1 MQFVANCVIIQKTN
15 PKAKPM
21 KVGGAKHEPKF
32 RISMEYGGRAA
43 FVGYPYY
50 AARALCFFCFV
61 ANLEVIDMSLKS
73 VLTALSLKAKI
84 VISAVAVAAVGTAV
98 TAAVILTGSTDTY
111 RVLKVFELS
120 GSAVISREGTGKLD
134 AYVGMNLES
143 GDTLTVNDDS
153 TMRIS
158 MDNDKYV
165 QLEGGTV
172 LELVAEGTA
181 ADSRT
186 SIKLKKGTILNELTS
201 SLSANSSY
209 EVSTPKSTMA
219 VRGTSFLISVEE
231 NEDGSYNITTQ
242 TFHGKVEVILLD
254 SEGNPTDKRVIVTE
268 DNCVI
273 VRTVVNDETGNP
285 AEIDGISF
293 FAVEIEDGVY
303 VEVPYGESP
312 LTGIDYSKLSESI
325 KHRLLNSS
333 ESGVLVLNKL
343 VEGKLRGEAAASA
356 GDDNKATE
364 ATETTTTLPDSEPEE
379 TTTTEQTEDTTITT
393 TVTTVP
399 ESSTTATTVTTVPVS
414 ETTPKTAAT
423 TVPTSET
430 TKKTTKKTKKT
441 TKTEATTTT
450 TEATTTT
457 TEATT
462 TTAETTVTTSE
473 TTVSSTTTT
482 TPAWVYIPPVITEE
496 EPPVSETY
504 TINYVLASNPSVVV
518 ATQPNVNYGDPLDAS
533 LLPVAFDVEDDGT
546 YDYYLFNT
554 SQISGTVTGNST
566 IPVTYEEYDSVYE
579 VKFSNTSSHYLVL
592 ADSEITLPSTADPVS
607 GYTFVGWGVVTSGGY
622 SDPSVKIGSDSV
634 TDNDPINYY
643 CNSIPKYDP
652 GQTISLSGVA
662 RLGGNYPDYKG
673 QNYKFAAIYGSNKTI
688 TIVDQAGTECG
699 QFQAPYGTRIDKS
712 KLVET
717 LNDSTA
723 DLNTITWKCN
733 DSIIDFSTARV
744 DDVVTTIV
752 ADGYTKPTG

>member
-1 MQFVANCVIIQKTN
+1 
-15 PKAKPM
+15 M

-50 AARALCFFCFV
+50 AARALCSLCFV
-61 ANLEVIDMSLKS
+61 ANPEVIDMSLKS

-325 KHRLLNSS
+325 KHRLLKSS
-333 ESGVLVLNKL
+333 ESGLLILNKL

-364 ATETTTTLPDSEPEE
+364 ATETKAPETTTTLPDSEPEE

-441 TKTEATTTT
+441 TKTEAATTTTEATTTT

-518 ATQPNVNYGDPLDAS
+518 ATQSNANYGDPLNAS
-533 LLPVAFDVEDDGT
+533 LLPVAFDVDDDGT
-546 YDYYLFNT
+546 YDYYLFNP
-554 SQISGTVTGNST
+554 SQISGIVTGNST
-566 IPVTYEEYDSVYE
+566 IPVTYEEYNSVYE
-579 VKFSNTSSHYLVL
+579 VKFGNTSTHYLVL
-592 ADSEITLPSTADPVS
+592 ENSEITLPSSANPIPYD
-607 GYTFVGWGVVTSGGY
+607 GYTFVGWGVVTSGAY
-622 SDPSVKIGSDSV
+622 SGLKVGSENIEDGSLEYNTNNIPS
-634 TDNDPINYY
+634 PMF
-643 CNSIPKYDP
+643 DP
-652 GQTISLSGVA
+652 GQTISLSGVN
-662 RLGGNYPDYKG
+662 RLGGAYPDYEKG
-673 QNYKFAAIYGSNKTI
+673 KNYKFFAIYGSNKTI
-688 TIVDQAGTECG
+688 TIVDKDGAECG
-699 QFQAPYGTRIDKS
+699 QFQAPNGAHIDKS
-712 KLVET
+712 KLEET

-723 DLNTITWKCN
+723 DLTTITWKCN

-744 DDVVTTIV
+744 AYGVTTIV